1 MPSTHVP
8 RDSHDKPVYRCGYV
22 HRKQVCVACNWE
34 REYSMPIDSGNL
46 WIYGEWQP
54 PDHFKKPA
62 GPAGDRR

>member
-1 MPSTHVP
+1 
-8 RDSHDKPVYRCGYV
+8 
-22 HRKQVCVACNWE
+22 
-34 REYSMPIDSGNL
+34 MPIDSGNL